1 MMTKGGRPRV
11 AIVGATGLVGSTFID
26 VLQERDFPMESLTL
40 MASSRS
46 AGSRLTAF
54 GRELEVIEATP
65 EAFEGIDVAL
75 FSAGGGVSRQLAPE
89 AARRGAVVVD
99 NSSAWRMEPD
109 VPLVVPEVNP
119 DDALRHH
126 GIIANPNCS
135 TIQMV
140 VALWPLHRE
149 NPIKRIIVD
158 TYQSASGAGGRALE
172 EMLAQSRDALAGTD
186 IDPQA
191 FPHQIAFNAL
201 PQIDVFEED
210 GFTKEEIKM
219 VRETQKIMHAP
230 EIAVS
235 ATCVRIPVA
244 YAHSEAVHVEFTRPM
259 TPGEAREILGGAPG
273 VVVTD
278 DPATSAYPMAIN
290 AQGRDEV
297 FVGRI
302 RKDTA
307 FDNGLSLW
315 VVSDNIRKGAA
326 TNTIQIAEL
335 LTTATATSVR

>member
-1 MMTKGGRPRV
+1 MARLNRPRV
-11 AIVGATGLVGSTFID
+11 AIVGATGLVGQTFIK
-26 VLQERDFPMESLTL
+26 VLEERKFPMESLTL
-40 MASSRS
+40 MASARS
-46 AGSRLTAF
+46 VGKRLAAF
-54 GRELEVIEATP
+54 GEKHEVIEATP
-65 EAFEGIDVAL
+65 DAFEGIDIAL
-75 FSAGGGVSRQLAPE
+75 FSAGGGTSKQLAPE
-89 AARRGAVVVD
+89 AAKRGVVVVD
-99 NSSAWRMEPD
+99 NSSAWRMDPA

-119 DDALRHH
+119 DDALTNN
-126 GIIANPNCS
+126 GIVANPNCS

-158 TYQSASGAGGRALE
+158 TYQSASGAGAHALE
-172 EMLAQSRDALAGTD
+172 EMIEQSRSVLNGAEAQ
-186 IDPQA
+186 PSA

-201 PQIDVFEED
+201 PQIDIFDED
-210 GFTKEEIKM
+210 DYTKEEIKM

-244 YAHSEAVHVEFTRPM
+244 YAHSEAVHVEFTNPI
-259 TPGEAREILGGAPG
+259 TPSVAREILKNAPG

-278 DPATSAYPMAIN
+278 NPATQSYPMAID

-297 FVGRI
+297 FVGRL
-302 RKDTA
+302 RRDTA
-307 FDNGLSLW
+307 LDNGLSMW

-335 LTTATATSVR
+335 LTSSALAMAR

>member
-1 MMTKGGRPRV
+1 MATLNRPRV
-11 AIVGATGLVGSTFID
+11 AIVGATGLVGQTFIK
-26 VLQERDFPMESLTL
+26 VLEERKFPMESLTL
-40 MASSRS
+40 MASARS
-46 AGSRLTAF
+46 AGKRIEAMGES
-54 GRELEVIEATP
+54 LEVIEATP
-65 EAFEGIDVAL
+65 ESFEGIDIAL
-75 FSAGGGVSRQLAPE
+75 FSAGGGASKQLAPE
-89 AARRGAVVVD
+89 AAKRGVVVVD
-99 NSSAWRMEPD
+99 NSSAWRMDPA

-119 DDALRHH
+119 DDALTNN

-158 TYQSASGAGGRALE
+158 TYQSASGAGARALE
-172 EMLAQSRDALAGTD
+172 EMLEQSRGVLNGDEAKSS
-186 IDPQA
+186 A

-201 PQIDVFEED
+201 PQIDVFDED
-210 GFTKEEIKM
+210 DYTKEEIKL

-244 YAHSEAVHVEFTRPM
+244 YAHSEAVHVEFTNPIS
-259 TPGEAREILGGAPG
+259 PSEAREILGNAPG

-278 DPATSAYPMAIN
+278 NPATQSYPMAID

-297 FVGRI
+297 FVGRL
-302 RKDTA
+302 RRDTA
-307 FDNGLSLW
+307 LDNGLSMW

-335 LTTATATSVR
+335 LTSNALATAR

>member
-1 MMTKGGRPRV
+1 MMNNAARPRV
-11 AIVGATGLVGSTFID
+11 AIVGATGLVGRTFIEI
-26 VLQERDFPMESLTL
+26 LGERAFPVESLTL
-40 MASSRS
+40 MASARS
-46 AGSRLTAF
+46 AGTRMNAL
-54 GRELEVIEATP
+54 GEELEVIEATP

-75 FSAGGGVSRQLAPE
+75 FSAGGSVSKRLAPE
-89 AARRGAVVVD
+89 AVARGTVVVD
-99 NSSAWRMEPD
+99 NSSAWRMEQG

-119 DDALRHH
+119 DDALNHN

-158 TYQSASGAGGRALE
+158 TYQSASGAGARALD
-172 EMLAQSRDALAGTD
+172 EMREQTRGVLEGKEYKPD
-186 IDPQA
+186 I
-191 FPHQIAFNAL
+191 FPHHIAFNAL

-210 GFTKEEIKM
+210 GYTKEEIKL
-219 VRETQKIMHAP
+219 VRETWKIMHAP

-235 ATCVRIPVA
+235 ATCVRVPVS
-244 YAHSEAVHVEFTRPM
+244 YAHSEAVHVELTHPM
-259 TPGEAREILGGAPG
+259 SPAEAREILGKAPG

-278 DPATSAYPMAIN
+278 NPAASAYPMAID
-290 AQGRDEV
+290 AAGKDDV

-307 FDNGLSLW
+307 LDNGLSLW

-326 TNTIQIAEL
+326 TNTVQIAEL
-335 LTTATATSVR
+335 LTAGAATPAL